1 MTISEIIEQFGLK
14 DNDFLCVYSKE
25 KDYFIYVGTIEN
37 IESWILDQTAL
48 KIHTQMVN
56 FVLTFSEFYGII

>member
-14 DNDFLCVYSKE
+14 DNDFLCVYSAE
-25 KDYFIYVGTIEN
+25 KDYFIYVGMIEN

-48 KIHTQMVN
+48 KIHTQN
-56 FVLTFSEFYGII
+56 GKFCIDI

>member
-37 IESWILDQTAL
+37 IDGWILCQMAL
-48 KIHTQMVN
+48 KIHTQN
-56 FVLTFSEFYGII
+56 GKFCIDI